1 MSARNCFPNVFSPEL
16 NEFSVKGR
24 RLCPLA
30 RDDIDFNKDPHF
42 DIRGRP
48 NIRPC
53 YCCLKHVFL
62 SRGMHHF
69 CLETEGHLAV
79 IVESD
84 RLGLHFFGTPAI
96 TTKDRSVPHFI
107 LATAVIMLEIYSS
120 QQEGATDVYILRR
133 VGNRV

>member
-1 MSARNCFPNVFSPEL
+1 
-16 NEFSVKGR
+16 
-24 RLCPLA
+24 
-30 RDDIDFNKDPHF
+30 
-42 DIRGRP
+42 
-48 NIRPC
+48 
-53 YCCLKHVFL
+53 
-62 SRGMHHF
+62 MHHF